1 MPEWEFPSR
10 SQRTM
15 ILGSTGEGKTG
26 MFLWL
31 LLYQPFH
38 EAPYVVFDYKRDEHI
53 GRIDR
58 AREIGLNELPKYP
71 GLYVVRPM
79 PEIDDDRV
87 LGWLRGAWSRRNI
100 GLGFDEAMMM
110 PRHGGA
116 LSAIFIQGRSL
127 KIPVL
132 ALSQRPVDLPREMF
146 SEASNVSLFKLND
159 GRDHKTVRQYIPRFD
174 SERVEIL
181 PQHHSLYYRRSDKTT
196 FHLLPVANWQTLPD
210 RINARLPR
218 RISFI

>member
-1 MPEWEFPSR
+1 MPQWEFPNA

-15 ILGSTGEGKTG
+15 VLGSTGEGKTG

-31 LLYQPFH
+31 LLHQPFH
-38 EAPYVVFDYKRDEHI
+38 MQPYVVFDYKRDEHI

-58 AREIGLNELPKYP
+58 VREIGLNELPKYP

-79 PEIDDDRV
+79 PETDDDRV
-87 LGWLRGAWSRRNI
+87 LAWLRGAWARRNI

-110 PRHGGA
+110 PQHGGA
-116 LSAIFIQGRSL
+116 LSAIFTQGRSL

-132 ALSQRPVDLPREMF
+132 ALSQRPVDLPRVMF
-146 SEASNVSLFKLND
+146 SEANNVSLFKLND
-159 GRDHKTVRQYIPRFD
+159 GRDHKTVRQYIPRFN
-174 SERVEIL
+174 SEAVEKL
-181 PQHHSLYYRRSDKTT
+181 PQHHSLYHRRSDKTT
-196 FHLLPVANWQTLPD
+196 FHLLPVSDWETLPQ